1 MSWTVYSDDNLIYDP
16 RLQEYLVPQLQ
27 LTQELNKADVLKF
40 TLYPQAPSYELIN
53 RLKSTLTVSANGAIK
68 SRCRLIDDVLGWH
81 NERECLCEGDLAFFN
96 DSVQRPFTFPSDAT
110 NTTPADYFAFLVNR
124 HNEQVSA
131 DRQFTVGTVTVTDPN
146 GYISRSDSEYSTTWK
161 LLNEGLLQTHGGYL
175 WVRHVGGVNYID
187 YLADF
192 NVLANQQITA
202 GVNLLGISTERN
214 GAEIATAILPL
225 GAKDEETDEQI
236 TISSLADSTTS
247 DICKSGDIVY
257 SIAAETQY
265 GSRIT
270 KVVTYDDVTT
280 PAALLT
286 KATAELAIDRQLPST
301 VTLTAADLSAA
312 GYDYNAFTIG
322 TYVIINDPWH
332 DTAHNLAAQ
341 YLVQKVD
348 IDLLNPGNSKLTLG
362 ATELS
367 LTESNRRNLQSAMRV
382 VETNVT
388 KETAKALREL
398 EQRSISALEQ
408 SDSEI
413 RATVSEN
420 YYTKGEV
427 SQLVSALSTALTQ
440 TASGWDFTFN
450 SLVQD
455 FGDVQ
460 SGVNAQFEALQ
471 QYIRLE
477 GGNITLGEV
486 GNPITLTIENDQIGI
501 YRNGVS
507 VTYWN
512 GDQFLLPNGVTI
524 PVGGTLTL
532 GSFAFIPR
540 SNGSLDFTWVG
551 E

>member
-1 MSWTVYSDDNLIYDP
+1 MSWAVYCDSDLIYDP
-16 RLQEYLVPQLQ
+16 RLQEYLVPQLH
-27 LTQELNKADVLKF
+27 LTQELNKADVLNF
-40 TLYPQAPSYELIN
+40 VIYPQHPSFDVFK
-53 RLKSTLTVSANGAIK
+53 RLKSTITVKENGVIK
-68 SRCRLIDDVLGWH
+68 SRCRLIDDVIGWN
-81 NERECLCEGDLAFFN
+81 NERECLCEGELAFFN
-96 DSVQRPFTFPSDAT
+96 DSVQRPFTFPQDAT
-110 NTTPADYFAFLVNR
+110 NTTPADYFKFLVNR
-124 HNEQVSA
+124 HNEQVSE
-131 DRQFTVGTVTVTDPN
+131 DRQFTVGNVTVTDPN
-146 GYISRSDSEYSTTWK
+146 GYISRSDTEYSTTWQ

-175 WVRHVGGVNYID
+175 WVRHVGTKNYID

-192 NVLANQQITA
+192 NVLANQPITA
-202 GVNLLGISTERN
+202 GINLLGISTERN
-214 GAEIATAILPL
+214 GADIATAILPL
-225 GAKDEETDEQI
+225 GATDEETDERI

-257 SIAAETQY
+257 SIAAENLY

-270 KVVTYDDVTT
+270 KVVTFDDVTT
-280 PAALLT
+280 AANLLT
-286 KATAELAIDRQLPST
+286 SATAELAIDRLLPST
-301 VTLTAADLSAA
+301 VTITAADLSAA
-312 GYDYNAFTIG
+312 GYDYNAFTLG
-322 TYVIINDPWH
+322 TYVTINDPWH
-332 DTAHNLAAQ
+332 ENEHSLSAT

-367 LTESNRRNLQSAMRV
+367 LTESNRRSLQTAMRV

-388 KETAKALREL
+388 KETAKAVREL
-398 EQRSISALEQ
+398 ERRNMSALEQ
-408 SDSEI
+408 SDQEI

-420 YYTKGEV
+420 YYTKGETDD
-427 SQLVSALSTALTQ
+427 LVSSVSSQITQ
-440 TASGWDFTFN
+440 TASGWNLTFN
-450 SLVQD
+450 TLVQD
-455 FGDVQ
+455 FNAVQ
-460 SGVNAQFEALQ
+460 SNTNAQFEALQ

-501 YRNGVS
+501 YRNGVA

-551 E
+551 D